1 MNHLQI
7 CCQVFSDATH
17 SSEADPIPHITVKEF
32 DEDGNAMPTAHY
44 PVKKTGEKTGVNSP
58 KDEVKK

>member
-1 MNHLQI
+1 V
-7 CCQVFSDATH
+7 CSDATH

-44 PVKKTGEKTGVNSP
+44 PVKKTGERTDVKST
-58 KDEVKK
+58 KDEGKK